1 MRKLIVML
9 LLVVCSNL
17 LCTNLYAQEDN
28 FAKIEKNVHNAAKE
42 LFHDLNETKDTL
54 ILKGDKRI
62 RYVYSINRVYKRETQ
77 EYIGD
82 STAKVPLTHLTKG
95 KHVFVVEQMPK
106 KIVFVIR
113 VLQDKKVVASK
124 VKLSELPAAA
134 SSN

>member
-1 MRKLIVML
+1 ML
-9 LLVVCSNL
+9 LFVVCSNL
-17 LCTNLYAQEDN
+17 LCSNLFAQDN

-62 RYVYSINRVYKRETQ
+62 RNVYSINRAYKRETQ

-82 STAKVPLTHLTKG
+82 TNAKVPLTHLTKG

-113 VLQDKKVVASK
+113 VLQDRKVIADN
-124 VKLSELPAAA
+124 VKISELPSAV